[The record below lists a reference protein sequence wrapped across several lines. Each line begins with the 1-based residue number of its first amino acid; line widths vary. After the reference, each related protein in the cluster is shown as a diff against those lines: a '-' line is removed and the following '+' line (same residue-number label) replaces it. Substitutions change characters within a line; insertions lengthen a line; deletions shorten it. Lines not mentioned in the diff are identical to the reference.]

1 MNVPYGAGLNE
12 SGEGYGGVPPR
23 VRLGALAAVF
33 LLLFGLPAALLLWM
47 TAVPGRS
54 YSGPL
59 PPLSPAQTGLAG
71 RLRDHVESIAGQ
83 PHNVAHPEALE
94 AAARYLEA
102 QLLAFGYPVHRQS
115 FAVGGARARN
125 IEVVVEP
132 ADRRAATLV
141 VGGHY
146 DSVGDAPG
154 ANDNGTG
161 AAAIVELARGLAD
174 LRHRSAVRIR
184 LVLFVNEE
192 PPFFKTDRM
201 GSLVYARA
209 LKRTGEP
216 VLGMLS
222 LETIGFYSDRPDS
235 QHYPFPLGLL
245 YPSTGNFIAFVGT
258 TGSRSWVRHA
268 TGAFRAAARFPSEGG
283 TAPGFIQGIDW
294 SDHWSFG
301 QVGIPAAMV
310 TDTAPFRYPYY
321 HTAVDTPDKVD
332 YGRTA
337 RVVEGLTAMIRSWAL
352 QPSRP

>member
-1 MNVPYGAGLNE
+1 MGAGSNEHGEAYGA
-12 SGEGYGGVPPR
+12 VPLR
-23 VRLGALAAVF
+23 IRLGALAAVL
-33 LLLFGLPAALLLWM
+33 LLLFGLPTALLLWM

-59 PPLSPAQTGLAG
+59 PSLTPAQTDLAG
-71 RLRDHVESIAGQ
+71 RLRAHVESIASQ
-83 PHNVAHPEALE
+83 PHNVAHPDALE
-94 AAARYLEA
+94 AAAGYLET
-102 QLLAFGYPVHRQS
+102 QLLRLGYPVHRQT
-115 FAVGGARARN
+115 FTAGGVSVRN
-125 IEVVVEP
+125 IEVTVES
-132 ADRRAATLV
+132 ADPRAPTLV

-161 AAAIVELARGLAD
+161 AAAVVELARELAD
-174 LRHRSAVRIR
+174 LRNRSALRIR

-192 PPFFKTDRM
+192 PPFFKTGSM

-209 LKRTGEP
+209 LKRGGEP

-222 LETIGFYSDRPDS
+222 LETIGFYSDLPDS

-258 TGSRSWVRHA
+258 TGSRSWVRRA
-268 TGAFRAAARFPSEGG
+268 TGAFRAAARFPSVGG
-283 TAPGFIQGIDW
+283 SAPALIQGIDW

-321 HTAVDTPDKVD
+321 HTAADTPDKVD
-332 YGRTA
+332 YGRMA
-337 RVVEGLTAMIRSWAL
+337 RVVDGLAAMIRSWAS
-352 QPSRP
+352 PATHP